1 SIVIFIGKLS
11 NKEISSQVPETIN
24 RIRRKPYRTYHR
36 THFLGPKT
44 RSAVATKLRANDFAI
59 FYPIESDPNLEIP
72 LEIPLTMGYRSS
84 EGIVSHNN
92 IISDTT
98 DILSSQF
105 GDIGSPEE
113 TSHVM
118 DIRQSCSK
126 QIMPALPLP
135 QMSCKRKSCST
146 SPPAVN
152 HDRYS
157 NYRPQIGI
165 QAIGPGSLHEFPLR
179 FEFGRWSVVFGN
191 KQMPEF
197 QTIASLIDYYR
208 TYSYI
213 NAQTGEVE
221 ILPVWNTNAG
231 DSSDDSF
238 GSF

>member
-1 SIVIFIGKLS
+1 
-11 NKEISSQVPETIN
+11 
-24 RIRRKPYRTYHR
+24 RTYHR

-84 EGIVSHNN
+84 EGI
-92 IISDTT
+92 
-98 DILSSQF
+98 
-105 GDIGSPEE
+105 
-113 TSHVM
+113 
-118 DIRQSCSK
+118 
-126 QIMPALPLP
+126 
-135 QMSCKRKSCST
+135 
-146 SPPAVN
+146 
-152 HDRYS
+152 
-157 NYRPQIGI
+157 
-165 QAIGPGSLHEFPLR
+165 LHEFPLR